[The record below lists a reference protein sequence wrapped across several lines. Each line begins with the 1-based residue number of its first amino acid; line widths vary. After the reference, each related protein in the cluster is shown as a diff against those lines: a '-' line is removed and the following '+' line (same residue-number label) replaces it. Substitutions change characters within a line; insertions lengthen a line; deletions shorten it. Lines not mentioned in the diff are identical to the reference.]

1 MKNFIE
7 FINESKKKIEDDFL
21 YDPELTKKL
30 KYTIDCAE
38 KYKKCYFW
46 HGASNSKQRTNN
58 EINFTRNYP
67 DYKFEYNGDKYEV
80 SFHYSES
87 SNNIRFSLDI
97 YKNDNKSNLTVI
109 KNIYNKLNKLETD
122 INKFNL

>member
-58 EINFTRNYP
+58 EIKFKINYP

-80 SFHYSES
+80 NFNYSES

-122 INKFNL
+122 TNKFNI